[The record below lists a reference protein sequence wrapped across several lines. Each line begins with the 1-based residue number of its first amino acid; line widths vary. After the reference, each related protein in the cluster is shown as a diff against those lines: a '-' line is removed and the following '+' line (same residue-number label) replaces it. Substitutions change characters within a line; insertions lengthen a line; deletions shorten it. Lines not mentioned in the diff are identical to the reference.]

1 MKEKVLETIKKHK
14 LIEEGD
20 KLVIGLSGGPD
31 SIALLYVLLDIQ
43 KDIDFSI
50 HIAHVNHGIRGKDA
64 LADEKFV
71 ENLAKKLDL
80 PYYSKTVNMNRYAI
94 EKGISSEEAGR
105 ELRYGFF
112 REILNNLD
120 GGKIAVAH
128 NKNDQA
134 ETLLM
139 RFFRGTGIDGLKGME
154 YINHDII
161 RPILGI
167 EREEIEK
174 YLLDKNI
181 ESRLDKTNLEPIYNR
196 NKIRLELIPHIEE
209 EYNPNIIETL
219 WRTSKVA
226 SIDSDFLE
234 EYTEKTLNKVMEKRT
249 NNSII
254 LNKTLFLE
262 EHRSIQQRIIR
273 NCIYNI
279 EGNLQ
284 GFTKQHISNILKLFL
299 EGGTGKSIDLINNF
313 MAKTSYEEFI
323 IEKNKKIEIKDFSY
337 KIKIEGFTYVNES
350 NYRFET
356 GVYPSNELDINR
368 KDKHTMDFDF
378 DKISGS
384 LYCRNRK
391 AGDRFV
397 PQGMKGSKKIKDYFI
412 DEKVPKEERD
422 RIPLITDGKNILWV
436 VGYRSSEL
444 YKVEE
449 STKNI
454 LRINIIDTSV

>member
-1 MKEKVLETIKKHK
+1 MRDEVLETIKKHR

-20 KLVIGLSGGPD
+20 QVVIGLSGGPD
-31 SIALLYVLLDIQ
+31 SIVLLYLLLDIQ
-43 KDIDFSI
+43 KDIDFNI

-80 PYYSKTVNMNRYAI
+80 PYYSKTVNMNKYAK

-112 REILNNLD
+112 REILKDLD

-128 NKNDQA
+128 NKNDQG

-154 YINHDII
+154 YINDDII

-167 EREEIEK
+167 EREDIEK
-174 YLLDKNI
+174 YLVDKNI

-209 EYNPNIIETL
+209 EYNPNIIEAL
-219 WRTSKVA
+219 WRTSKIA
-226 SIDSDFLE
+226 AIDSDFLE
-234 EYTEKTLNKVMEKRT
+234 EYTEKTLNKLVKKRT
-249 NNSII
+249 KNSII
-254 LNKTLFLE
+254 LNKTLFLK

-273 NCIYNI
+273 SCIFDI

-284 GFTKQHISNILKLFL
+284 GFTMEHISNILKLFL

-313 MAKTSYEEFI
+313 IAKTSYEEFI
-323 IEKNKKIEIKDFSY
+323 IEKNKKNEIKDFSY
-337 KIKIEGFTYVNES
+337 ELKLEGFTYVDES

-356 GVYPSNELDINR
+356 RVYPAKDLDINK
-368 KDKHTMDFDF
+368 KDSYIMDFDY
-378 DKISGS
+378 DKINGS

-397 PQGMKGSKKIKDYFI
+397 PKGMKGSKKIKDYFI

-422 RIPLITDGKNILWV
+422 KIPLIKDEENIIWV

-444 YKVEE
+444 YKVEA